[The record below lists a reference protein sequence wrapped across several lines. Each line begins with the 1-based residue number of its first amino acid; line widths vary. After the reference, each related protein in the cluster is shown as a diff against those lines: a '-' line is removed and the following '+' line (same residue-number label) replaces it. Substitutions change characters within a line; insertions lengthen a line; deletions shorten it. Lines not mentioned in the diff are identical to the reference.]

1 MREYSLTVNQIKLL
15 FDNLN
20 RFLYI
25 FIEYHSATF
34 LLQNIIK
41 IREVISNSKNKEKSL
56 EKVPILN
63 IYEWTNQSFGRWL
76 LMIDKELK
84 TKKSQDKTS
93 KPFTSEIN
101 AIDRLKKSIIEV
113 R

>member
-1 MREYSLTVNQIKLL
+1 
-15 FDNLN
+15 
-20 RFLYI
+20 
-25 FIEYHSATF
+25 
-34 LLQNIIK
+34 
-41 IREVISNSKNKEKSL
+41 
-56 EKVPILN
+56 
-63 IYEWTNQSFGRWL
+63 
-76 LMIDKELK
+76 MIDKELK